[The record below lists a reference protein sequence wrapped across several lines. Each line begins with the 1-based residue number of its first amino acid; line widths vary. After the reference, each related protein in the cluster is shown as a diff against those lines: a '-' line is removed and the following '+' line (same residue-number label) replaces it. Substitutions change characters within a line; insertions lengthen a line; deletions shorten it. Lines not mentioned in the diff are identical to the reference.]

1 MSARSWR
8 ELVDT
13 GYLTNQARMWLSSHW
28 TVRHGWGWRD
38 GEDLF
43 FRHLLDG
50 SRAAN
55 RAGWQWTVG
64 ALTGKPYGFSRWQVE
79 KRAPELCRRCPV
91 SDACHIQDCPEDQR
105 PEPRSMLDPR
115 MRRDDDVEATAG
127 PGTPQVEGRPEAV
140 WITAESLG
148 RDDPALMAH
157 ADLAVR
163 IRRGAF
169 AAIAVELR
177 LTFSPRPSPTCRAN
191 GRCRPIAGT
200 FRKYSPMSVRW
211 PRRSPRCRGGVEF
224 LRASPSRLPTRGHGC
239 GDHTAGRSHPSQR
252 GLSHVRP
259 VARLPPCLH
268 PY

>member
-1 MSARSWR
+1 
-8 ELVDT
+8 
-13 GYLTNQARMWLSSHW
+13 MWLSSHW

-91 SDACHIQDCPEDQR
+91 SDACPIQEWPEDQR
-105 PEPRSMLDPR
+105 PEPRSMVDPR

-127 PGTPQVEGRPEAV
+127 PIDPRVEGRPEAV

-148 RDDPALMAH
+148 RDDPALTAH
-157 ADLAVR
+157 ADLPVVFVFDDALL
-163 IRRGAF
+163 RRLRLSF
-169 AAIAVELR
+169 AR
-177 LTFSPRPSPTCRAN
+177 LTFLAEALADLALERQVQTYRGNVPEILADVGPVAATFTPVSGWRRISSRVTIAATYPWPWLRRPH
-191 GRCRPIAGT
+191 
-200 FRKYSPMSVRW
+200 
-211 PRRSPRCRGGVEF
+211 GGSITSF
-224 LRASPSRLPTRGHGC
+224 TAWSKSRASRR
-239 GDHTAGRSHPSQR
+239 
-252 GLSHVRP
+252 
-259 VARLPPCLH
+259 
-268 PY
+268 